1 MSFSNDV
8 HEPGPHDHSVN
19 PPPLT
24 PELEALSAMNLAHWN
39 LNRDP
44 DDVDN
49 QVAWFEARRRWREV
63 VREAMRDV

>member
-1 MSFSNDV
+1 MMSA
-8 HEPGPHDHSVN
+8 HDHTSTA
-19 PPPLT
+19 PPKT
-24 PELEALSAMNLAHWN
+24 PAMLALDHLNLALHN

-63 VREAMRDV
+63 VREAMR